1 MLRRALLALACA
13 LVLLPVAPAAADTC
27 LGSACPYASE
37 RTFGDSGN
45 GVLRFPQAVAIG
57 PDGSVYVGDQ
67 HSHLVQVFAPDGTFQ
82 RQFGT
87 PGIQPG
93 QLTAV
98 SSITV
103 APTGTVVLTDGGTDT
118 LDFFDQT
125 GALIGKISG
134 RGTGAGQFFFGR
146 GGGNDS
152 PAGGG
157 VAYGSG
163 YIFVS
168 DSMQNRVQRMLLD
181 GSQQTILIPP
191 GQLAN
196 PRGLAVSGNS
206 LIVADDKNHRLAVFG
221 LDGTFRTAVGR
232 GQGAGPGQLNF
243 PFGVAADR
251 WGRIFVAD
259 DMNQRVVRFGPGP
272 KYPYRARWGSYGSGP
287 GQLAYPRAIA
297 ADALGQ
303 IYVANTGNDR
313 IDVFT
318 NSGALVRSFGRS
330 GRGTGEFNTPLG
342 VGVDGAGN
350 RGVVD
355 GMNGRV
361 ELIAPDGQI
370 ASVWGS
376 PNPGPTVLLR
386 PVDMAFDAAGNG
398 YVLDTARSRVVVFDR
413 STARP
418 SLQFGQVGSGPG
430 QMVAPQAIA
439 IAPDGT
445 VWITDSGNNRIVHF
459 SAAGSYIGQF
469 ATGDQPRGIALSPDG
484 ARIYVTTNHS
494 RVLIFDPAG
503 SSLGRFGYGPGR
515 KLGQL
520 SAPAGIT
527 VDGAGTVWIADRGN
541 NRIAY
546 FGPDG
551 QRLGAFGERGSGDLA
566 QFSYP
571 TGVAVDCNGKLTV
584 TDTRNNVVRELTL
597 ASPVPTVTCTPLPAP
612 APPPPLKPNT
622 LPPPEGPVVSA
633 RVLRR
638 TGLVDRGIALRA
650 GCDTTCLLKVTG
662 TITQRGRPPKP
673 RNAKHRPSPVSV
685 PLRPTTVAIPGGATK
700 IVRLALTAR
709 DRLALRRA
717 LARYRGVTV
726 ALALTATAP
735 AGSPT
740 TTPVDISGTR

>member
-1 MLRRALLALACA
+1 MLRRLLPALACA
-13 LVLLPVAPAAADTC
+13 LVLLPASVASAGTC
-27 LGSACPYASE
+27 LGEPCPYSSG
-37 RTFGDSGN
+37 TTIGDSGG
-45 GVLRFPQAVAIG
+45 GVLRFPQAVAVG
-57 PDGSVYVGDQ
+57 PDGSIYVGDQ
-67 HSHLVQVFAPDGTFQ
+67 HSHLVQVFAPDGTFL

-103 APTGTVVLTDGGTDT
+103 APTGTVVLTDGGTDA
-118 LDFFDQT
+118 LDFFDRS

-146 GGGNDS
+146 GGGNDA

-157 VAYGSG
+157 VTFGGG
-163 YIFVS
+163 YLFVS
-168 DSMQNRVQRMLLD
+168 DSFQNRIQRLRLD
-181 GSQQTILIPP
+181 GTEQTILIPP
-191 GQLAN
+191 GQLAY
-196 PRGLAVSGNS
+196 PRGLTVSGDN

-221 LDGTFRTAVGR
+221 LDGTFRSSIGR

-243 PFGVAADR
+243 PFGVTADN

-272 KYPYRARWGSYGSGP
+272 KFPYRARWGSYGTGP

-297 ADALGQ
+297 ADRLGQ

-330 GRGTGEFNTPLG
+330 GRAPGEFNTPLG
-342 VGVDGAGN
+342 VGVDSSGI

-361 ELIAPDGQI
+361 ELIAPNGQI
-370 ASVWGS
+370 ASIWGS

-386 PVDMAFDAAGNG
+386 PVDMAFDASGNG
-398 YVLDTARSRVVVFDR
+398 YVLDGARNRVVVFDR
-413 STARP
+413 ATARP
-418 SLQFGQVGSGPG
+418 SLQFGRSGSGPG
-430 QMVAPQAIA
+430 QMQSPQAIA
-439 IAPDGT
+439 LAPDGT
-445 VWITDSGNNRIVHF
+445 VWITDSGNHRLVRF
-459 SAAGSYIGQF
+459 TATGGYVGQV
-469 ATGDQPRGIALSPDG
+469 ATGDRPRGIAIAPDG
-484 ARIYVTTNHS
+484 SRVYVTTNRN
-494 RVLIFDPAG
+494 RVLVFDPAG
-503 SSLGRFGYGPGR
+503 SQIGRFGYGPGR

-527 VDGAGTVWIADRGN
+527 VDGAGTIWIADRGN
-541 NRIAY
+541 NRIAH

-551 QRLGAFGERGSGDLA
+551 RRLGTFGERGSGALA

-571 TGVAVDCNGKLTV
+571 TGVAVGCDGTLTV
-584 TDTRNNVVRELTL
+584 TDTRNNVVRELVL
-597 ASPVPTVTCTPLPAP
+597 ANPPAGVTCAQLPAP
-612 APPPPLKPNT
+612 APPPPLQRNT
-622 LPPPEGPVVSA
+622 LPPPEGPVVTA

-650 GCDTTCLLKVTG
+650 GCDTTCSLLATG
-662 TITQRGRPPKP
+662 TITQLGRPAKP
-673 RNAKHRPSPVSV
+673 RHSKRRPLPVTV
-685 PLRPTTVAIPGGATK
+685 PLGRATTTIAGGATK
-700 IVRLALTAR
+700 IVRL
-709 DRLALRRA
+709 RLSASGRRKLRRA
-717 LARYRGVTV
+717 LGRRRGVTV

-735 AGSPT
+735 AGAPT
-740 TTPVDISGTR
+740 TTPLDVRGTR